1 MKISRAFKLT
11 AEKMQRSDP
20 NTLSKNN
27 FICLAIQ
34 FNPVIPDEVKKVCKG
49 IIQER
54 LGGGQTYCM
63 WLEKH
68 HKDLWKIGNTNPKY
82 FNIKCHEARIAW
94 LHSLIEE
101 FEAKGE

>member
-20 NTLSKNN
+20 NTLRCDN
-27 FICLAIQ
+27 FICLSIQ
-34 FNPVIPDEVKKVCKG
+34 FNPVIPDEVKTVCKS
-49 IIQER
+49 IIRQR
-54 LGGGQTYCM
+54 LGDSPTYCT
-63 WLEKH
+63 WLKKN
-68 HKDLWKIGNTNPKY
+68 HKELWDIGDVDFNY

-94 LHSLIEE
+94 LHSLGEE